1 MAEALAPI
9 IVDARGHRCP
19 VPTLRLRRALVSR
32 PVALYTGTAAT
43 GEAHF
48 NMPHRQTMNRI
59 RMAPA
64 KRRAPAVRNKRA

>member
-1 MAEALAPI
+1 MATRPI
-9 IVDARGHRCP
+9 WQGR
-19 VPTLRLRRALVSR
+19 LRLSLVSR

-48 NMPHRQTMNRI
+48 NMPHSQTMNRI

-64 KRRAPAVRNKRA
+64 KRRAPAARKKRA